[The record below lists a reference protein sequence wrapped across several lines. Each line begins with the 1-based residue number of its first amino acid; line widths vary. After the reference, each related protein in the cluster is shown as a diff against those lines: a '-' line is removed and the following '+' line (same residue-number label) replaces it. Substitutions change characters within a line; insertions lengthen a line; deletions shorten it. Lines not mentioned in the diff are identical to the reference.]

1 MKRLKMPKIPT
12 RVPVPD
18 MPSIR
23 IRSSKKDKGEFVAD
37 AVPLVAEEQAPETQ
51 PVEQIAVEQP
61 AVEQPVEVKESGH
74 RKVNMPNIPLP
85 SISKPTLR
93 KPSAPKIPLPSI
105 SKPGAPKLSVPKIPL
120 PGISMPGKSRKAH
133 PQEEEQPQPEM
144 IEKAA
149 PEPYSPEP
157 AATADSVPEQA
168 EEKARPKISIHK
180 ISAPKMPSLRKAKE
194 KQPADETTTER
205 ETPPAAEDE
214 KKPKA
219 RITGIHIPSFRKA
232 KEKPETAAETEPAPQ
247 LQEPPAPI
255 KEPYIPMGTPS
266 IPVDV
271 QPSSIEE
278 PPAPIKEPY
287 IPMGTPSIPVDVQPS
302 SVEEPPAPWAPI
314 APPEVPPTPVQVPS
328 AQAQF
333 TPAGVSESSIE
344 APPSP
349 PETPKAKGK
358 SKLSMPKMPKIGMPS
373 MSVGKGKGGGTRST
387 GKRILALSI
396 EGNDIRMLSY
406 ANNAVDSWK
415 SVPFDASLLKMGQVA
430 DPVGLGE
437 IIKSAVVDIE
447 VHRCYVLCALPG
459 LRSVSRIISI
469 PNVSKKEM
477 ETIIPR
483 EVRRTMTVSEEDN
496 YFHWQVLPV
505 EAAQARVFV
514 LAVPKEPISLLLR
527 SLSNAGLNPSQMDLK
542 PLALMRAINQ
552 KDAIIANCE
561 GNSMELVIVSDD
573 IPVLIRSVFLG
584 EGVANQDYAVGRISD
599 ELGRTVVTY
608 NEINKER
615 PLDQDVPVYL
625 TGAAA
630 SGVPFALNVAALTG
644 RTVQPLESPVTVPE
658 DLPLAEYMVNIGLLL
673 KVV

>member
-1 MKRLKMPKIPT
+1 
-12 RVPVPD
+12 

-23 IRSSKKDKGEFVAD
+23 IRSSKKDKGESIAE
-37 AVPLVAEEQAPETQ
+37 AVPPVAEEQSPETQ
-51 PVEQIAVEQP
+51 PVEQTAVEQP
-61 AVEQPVEVKESGH
+61 AVEQPVEAKESRH

-120 PGISMPGKSRKAH
+120 PGISMPGKFRKAP

-144 IEKAA
+144 TEKAA

-157 AATADSVPEQA
+157 AATADSIPEQA

-194 KQPADETTTER
+194 KQPAEETTTER
-205 ETPPAAEDE
+205 KTPPAAEDE

-247 LQEPPAPI
+247 LQEPIAPI
-255 KEPYIPMGTPS
+255 E
-266 IPVDV
+266 
-271 QPSSIEE
+271 
-278 PPAPIKEPY
+278 
-287 IPMGTPSIPVDVQPS
+287 TPSIPVDVQPS
-302 SVEEPPAPWAPI
+302 SVEEPSIPIESQYIPAEAPSAPTEEPPAPIKEPYVPMETPPIPVDVQPSSIEEPPAPWAPI

-333 TPAGVSESSIE
+333 TPAGVLESSIE

-373 MSVGKGKGGGTRST
+373 MSAGKGKGGGTRST

-396 EGNDIRMLSY
+396 EGNDIRLLSY

-415 SVPFDASLLKMGQVA
+415 SVPFDANLLKMGQVA

-437 IIKSAVVDIE
+437 IIKSAVEGIE
-447 VHRCYVLCALPG
+447 AGRCYVLCAMPG
-459 LRSVSRIISI
+459 LRSVSRIISV
-469 PNVSKKEM
+469 PNVSKKDM
-477 ETIIPR
+477 ESLIPR

-496 YFHWQVLPV
+496 YFHWQALPV

-514 LAVPKEPISLLLR
+514 LAVPKEPMALLLQA
-527 SLSNAGLNPSQMDLK
+527 LSNAGIRPSQVDLK

-615 PLDQDVPVYL
+615 PLDQDVPIYL

-658 DLPLAEYMVNIGLLL
+658 DLPLAEYMVNIGLIL